1 MWPGVRF
8 SGFVGYGTGVTEYE
22 ALEPYPVD
30 EPTLADENPTTDP
43 TRIGPLFK
51 PTHPIALAPVTAAA
65 HSVDGFVKEFLHE
78 LNTGQ
83 GVQLS
88 RSTVND
94 QYLACARTVRHY
106 LMARWLETSRKSRET
121 KAKVVGYLSAEYLL
135 GRQLD
140 NALLATDLHDI
151 AQQAL
156 ASCGIDM
163 ETLRAQEVEPGLGN
177 GGLGRL
183 AACFVDSLA
192 TMSIPCIGYGI
203 RYEYGI
209 FRQTFVDGRQVEQPD
224 TWLALGAPWE
234 FPHPEAAVQVNF
246 GGTTEQYTDDDGV
259 ERTRWLPSWNVLG
272 IPYNYMVPGYQ
283 NGRVNTLRLWSS
295 VATNAFDL
303 SIFNAGDYAEAV
315 RAQTFAENI
324 TKVLYPEDSTPQGKE
339 LRLQQQYFFVACSL
353 RDFIDQMMEPDVDL
367 RTLPDRIIFQLND
380 THPVIAIPELMR
392 ILVDEREWEWE
403 DAWEITQKC
412 FAYTCHTLLPEALEV
427 WPVDLL
433 GRLLPR
439 HLEIICRIN
448 DEFLASVREQYP
460 DDEMRAR
467 QMSIVADYP
476 ERSVRM
482 AYLATVASSK
492 INGVAE
498 LHSQLLRDKV
508 LHDFSEL
515 WPEKFTNVTN
525 GVTPRRFVRLA
536 NPALSDLI
544 TDAIGVG
551 WITDLER
558 LEELEQSAEDGE
570 FRDVFRQVKANNKAR
585 LREVL
590 SSRDGIELPED
601 HMLDVMIKR
610 LHEYKRQSLKLLHI
624 VTLYEQL
631 INEKIRPED
640 VTPRTFI
647 FGAKAAPGYRIAK
660 ETIFLI
666 NSVAKVVNAAPRTQG
681 RICVAFPANYNVTLA
696 ERLIPAA
703 DLSEQISLAGME
715 ASGTGNMK
723 FALNGALTI
732 GTDDGANVEIR
743 RRVGD
748 KHFFLFGMTEP
759 EVSALQAKGYVPHEY
774 YEANPQLKATL
785 DLIASGAFSGGD
797 RDVFE
802 PLVSNLLYEDR
813 FMALADYQS
822 YMDAQAQLDAAY
834 ADQDAWT
841 RSSILNIA
849 RSGYFSS
856 DRSVTDYINRIWF
869 TGRPH

>member
-1 MWPGVRF
+1 
-8 SGFVGYGTGVTEYE
+8 VTEYE
-22 ALEPYPVD
+22 SLEPFPVA
-30 EPTLADENPTTDP
+30 EPAPADETPTTD
-43 TRIGPLFK
+43 TRHVGPVFK
-51 PTHPIALAPVTAAA
+51 PTHPIALSPVTAPA
-65 HSVDGFVKEFLHE
+65 HSVDGFVREFLHE
-78 LNTGQ
+78 LNMGQ
-83 GVQLS
+83 GVQLA

-94 QYLACARTVRHY
+94 QYLALARTVRHY
-106 LMARWLETSRKSRET
+106 LMARWLETVRKNREN
-121 KAKVVGYLSAEYLL
+121 KAKFVGYLSAEYLL

-151 AQQAL
+151 AEQAL
-156 ASCGIDM
+156 ASCGLDLD
-163 ETLRAQEVEPGLGN
+163 TLRAQEVEPGLGN

-192 TMSIPCIGYGI
+192 TMSVPCIGYGI

-234 FPHPEAAVQVNF
+234 FPHPEAAVQVDF
-246 GGTTEQYTDDDGV
+246 GGHTERYTDDDGTQ
-259 ERTRWLPSWNVLG
+259 RTRWVPSWNVLG
-272 IPYNYMVPGYQ
+272 IPYNCMVPGYQ
-283 NGRVNTLRLWSS
+283 NGRVNTLRLWSA
-295 VATNAFDL
+295 VATRAFDL
-303 SIFNAGDYAEAV
+303 STFNAGDYPEAV

-353 RDFIDQMMEPDVDL
+353 RNFIDELMAGEDL
-367 RTLPDRIIFQLND
+367 HTLPDRIIFQLND

-392 ILVDEREWEWE
+392 ILVDEKKWEWD
-403 DAWEITQKC
+403 DAWAVTQKC

-427 WPVDLL
+427 WPVELL

-439 HLEIICRIN
+439 HMEIICRIN
-448 DEFLASVREQYP
+448 DEFLAGVREEYP
-460 DDEMRAR
+460 GDQALEKR
-467 QMSIVADYP
+467 MSIVADYNP
-476 ERSVRM
+476 QAVRM
-482 AYLATVASSK
+482 AYLATVAASK
-492 INGVAE
+492 VNGVAQ

-508 LHDFSEL
+508 LPDFSHL

-551 WITDLER
+551 WLTDLER
-558 LEELEQSAEDGE
+558 LEELEPSAEDAD
-570 FRDVFRQVKANNKAR
+570 FRDVFREVKANNKQR
-585 LREVL
+585 LRVL
-590 SSRDGIELPED
+590 LGARDGIDIPEG
-601 HMLDVMIKR
+601 HMLDVMVKR

-624 VTLYEQL
+624 VTLYEQ
-631 INEKIRPED
+631 ITSGKVRVED
-640 VTPRTFI
+640 VVPRTFV
-647 FGAKAAPGYRIAK
+647 FGAKAAPGYQIAK

-666 NSVAKVVNAAPRTQG
+666 NCVARTINADPRVAG
-681 RICVAFPANYNVTLA
+681 RLAIAFPANYNVTLA
-696 ERLIPAA
+696 ERIIPAA

-743 RRVGD
+743 ERVGD
-748 KHFFLFGMTEP
+748 EHFFLFGMVEP
-759 EVSALQAKGYVPHEY
+759 QVADLRAKGYAPHDY
-774 YEANPQLKATL
+774 YDANPQLKATI
-785 DLIASGAFSGGD
+785 DLISSGAFSGGD
-797 RDVFE
+797 AGTFQ
-802 PLVSNLLYEDR
+802 PIVSNLLYEDR

-822 YMDAQAQLDAAY
+822 YMDAQARVDAAY

-841 RSSILNIA
+841 RSAILNIA
-849 RSGYFSS
+849 RSGFFSS
-856 DRSVTDYINRIWF
+856 DRSMRDYLDRIWLA
-869 TGRPH
+869 R